1 MELRKTRA
9 KHDNQKKP
17 KSRLFGII
25 DKSESLNLMIGG
37 ISDLSNTE
45 AFKAQ
50 REIQSATLEAE
61 YRKAQANELI
71 QRMKYM

>member
-1 MELRKTRA
+1 MELRKSHA
-9 KHDNQKKP
+9 KHDDQKRHR
-17 KSRLFGII
+17 SRLFGIM
-25 DKSESLNLMIGG
+25 DRSESFNLISDG
-37 ISDLSNTE
+37 ISGLSDTE
-45 AFKAQ
+45 TFKPR